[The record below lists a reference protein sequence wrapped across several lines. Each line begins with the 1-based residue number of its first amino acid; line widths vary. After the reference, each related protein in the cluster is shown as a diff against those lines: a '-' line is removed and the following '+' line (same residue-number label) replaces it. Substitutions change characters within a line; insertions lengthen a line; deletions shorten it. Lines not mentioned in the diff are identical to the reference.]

1 MKIKIILLLSLVL
14 ITSCARMGQPDGGWY
29 DEQPPKVIGA
39 SPADKGVNVKSQKV
53 VIRFDEFVKIDNATE
68 NVIVSPPQ
76 LETPEIAAK
85 GKSIEVKLLDSLKA
99 NTTYT
104 VDFSDAISDNNE
116 NNPLGNYTYTFSTGA
131 EIDTM
136 EVAGYVVEAN
146 NLEPVKGILVGL
158 YDDLADS
165 AFQKKPLLRVSRTD
179 ATGHFVIKGVKN
191 GKYRVY
197 ALQDADGDYR
207 FGQKSEKI
215 AFSTEVFTTAAF
227 PDTRQ
232 DTLWTDTLHIASI
245 SRSKYTHFTPDN
257 IVLRAF
263 NEVFT
268 SRYLTKNERVNH
280 DHFVLAFSYGD
291 KDLPKIKGLNFNE
304 KDAFVINA
312 T

>member
-1 MKIKIILLLSLVL
+1 MEDGMMNSLQRLL
-14 ITSCARMGQPDGGWY
+14 
-29 DEQPPKVIGA
+29 
-39 SPADKGVNVKSQKV
+39 ADKGVNVKSQKV

-179 ATGHFVIKGVKN
+179 AKRQISCLCLTGC
-191 GKYRVY
+191 
-197 ALQDADGDYR
+197 
-207 FGQKSEKI
+207 
-215 AFSTEVFTTAAF
+215 
-227 PDTRQ
+227 
-232 DTLWTDTLHIASI
+232 
-245 SRSKYTHFTPDN
+245 
-257 IVLRAF
+257 
-263 NEVFT
+263 
-268 SRYLTKNERVNH
+268 
-280 DHFVLAFSYGD
+280 
-291 KDLPKIKGLNFNE
+291 
-304 KDAFVINA
+304 
-312 T
+312 